1 MQQPAPVSS
10 TQRLET
16 LDVLRGFA
24 LLGILAMNIRAMA
37 APMSAYMYPYAL
49 FDYEGPSR
57 LAYLFTTVVF
67 DLKMMGLFSMLFGA
81 GVLLYANKRTESG
94 RSPIALW
101 FRRMFVLLVIGLL
114 HAYLIW
120 AGDILV
126 PYALC
131 GILLLWW
138 MRNRTAR
145 TLLYS
150 AIVML
155 AIGAALA
162 VAHGLTWG
170 SMSEA
175 DRAADLELMMPTREQ
190 ALGHVDLM
198 RGGYLRFVAGSAA
211 GTFMFETMFF
221 AVFFF
226 WRCGGMMLL
235 GMSLYKSGFLGGRLS
250 SSTYAR
256 VALVATPFG
265 LGLAFIGA
273 RELDRVAYAMPIR
286 ALVDLWNYA
295 GAVFA
300 SIGYAATLIW
310 IVKREAMAGLRRRLA
325 AVGQMALSNY
335 LFHSITASVVFLGW
349 GFGLA
354 GRFDYAA
361 QLLIVVAIW
370 IVQLIISPIWLRSF
384 RYGPAE
390 WLWRTL
396 TYGRVQPMRQEARTL
411 ARSISGRSLRA
422 VDRTS
427 RSDSSC
433 CDRRGRVARD
443 LFPGRKM
450 DRI

>member
-1 MQQPAPVSS
+1 MQQLAPVSS
-10 TQRLET
+10 RQRLET

-24 LLGILAMNIRAMA
+24 LLGILAMNIRAMS

-49 FDYEGPSR
+49 FDYAGPSR
-57 LAYLFTTVVF
+57 LAYLFTTIVF

-81 GVLLYANKRTESG
+81 GVLLYANKPTESG
-94 RSPIALW
+94 RPPRALW
-101 FRRMFVLLVIGLL
+101 FRRMFVLLAIGLV
-114 HAYLIW
+114 HAYFIW
-120 AGDILV
+120 PGDILV

-145 TLLYS
+145 TLLVS

-155 AIGAALA
+155 TIGAAFA
-162 VAHGLTWG
+162 VVHGLTWG

-175 DRAADLELMMPTREQ
+175 DRAVELELMMPTREQ
-190 ALGHVDLM
+190 ALGHVSLM
-198 RGGYLRFVAGSAA
+198 LGSYSQFVAGNAPS
-211 GTFMFETMFF
+211 TFMFETMFF
-221 AVFFF
+221 LLFFF

-235 GMSLYKSGFLGGRLS
+235 GMSLYKSGFLEGRLP

-256 VALVATPFG
+256 VALIATPLG
-265 LGLAFIGA
+265 LGLAVIGA

-310 IVKREAMAGLRRRLA
+310 VVKSQAMTGLRRRLA

-335 LFHSITASVVFLGW
+335 LFHSVTASVLFLGW

-361 QLLIVVAIW
+361 QLLVVAAIW
-370 IVQLIISPIWLRSF
+370 MVQLIVSPIWLRHF
-384 RYGPAE
+384 RFGPAE

-396 TYGRVQPMRQEARTL
+396 TYGQAQPMRHEARTL
-411 ARSISGRSLRA
+411 TPLVS
-422 VDRTS
+422 
-427 RSDSSC
+427 
-433 CDRRGRVARD
+433 
-443 LFPGRKM
+443 
-450 DRI
+450 

>member
-1 MQQPAPVSS
+1 MQQLAPVSS
-10 TQRLET
+10 ARRLET

-49 FDYEGPSR
+49 FEHEGPSR
-57 LAYLFTTVVF
+57 LAYLFTAVVF

-81 GVLLYANKRTESG
+81 GVLLYADKRTESG
-94 RSPIALW
+94 QPPRALW
-101 FRRMFVLLVIGLL
+101 FRRMFVLLAIGLL
-114 HAYLIW
+114 HAYFIW

-138 MRNRTAR
+138 MRTRTAR
-145 TLLYS
+145 TLLV
-150 AIVML
+150 AAVGML

-162 VAHGLTWG
+162 VVHWLAWG

-175 DRAADLELMMPTREQ
+175 DRAAELALMMPTREQ

-198 RGGYLRFVAGSAA
+198 LGGYTSFVAGSAP

-221 AVFFF
+221 LVFFL

-235 GMSLYKSGFLGGRLS
+235 GMSLYKSGFLDGRLP

-256 VALVATPFG
+256 VALIATPVG
-265 LGLAFIGA
+265 LTLAFIGA
-273 RELDRVAYAMPIR
+273 IELERVAYAMPIR
-286 ALVDLWNYA
+286 AALDLWNYA

-300 SIGYAATLIW
+300 SIGYAAALIW
-310 IVKREAMAGLRRRLA
+310 IVKHGRMAGVRRRLA
-325 AVGQMALSNY
+325 AVGQMAFSNY
-335 LFHSITASVVFLGW
+335 LFHSLTAAALFLGW

-361 QLLIVVAIW
+361 QLLFVVAIW
-370 IVQLIISPIWLRSF
+370 IVQLIVSPIWLQRF
-384 RYGPAE
+384 RFGPAE

-396 TYGRVQPMRQEARTL
+396 TYGRAQPMRQEEPAL
-411 ARSISGRSLRA
+411 APLAS
-422 VDRTS
+422 
-427 RSDSSC
+427 
-433 CDRRGRVARD
+433 
-443 LFPGRKM
+443 
-450 DRI
+450 

>member
-162 VAHGLTWG
+162 VVHGLTWG

-175 DRAADLELMMPTREQ
+175 DRAAELELMMPTREQ

-198 RGGYLRFVAGSAA
+198 LGGYLRFVAGSAA

-221 AVFFF
+221 ALFFF

-256 VALVATPFG
+256 VALVATPVG

-273 RELDRVAYAMPIR
+273 LELDRVAYAMPIR

-370 IVQLIISPIWLRSF
+370 MVQLIISPIWLRSF

-396 TYGRVQPMRQEARTL
+396 TYGRAQPMRQEARTL
-411 ARSISGRSLRA
+411 APLAS
-422 VDRTS
+422 
-427 RSDSSC
+427 
-433 CDRRGRVARD
+433 
-443 LFPGRKM
+443 
-450 DRI
+450 